1 MHIPVTPTQ
10 VLWRSLNTLP
20 SLFVLMSATNSQQ
33 CLMRLERERVSTPNT
48 SKAGTTADRRCW
60 PHN

>member
-1 MHIPVTPTQ
+1 
-10 VLWRSLNTLP
+10 
-20 SLFVLMSATNSQQ
+20 LFVLMSATNSQQ